1 MNELPNYFLRS
12 HWTGQQAKD
21 IKHQTLKLIPPK
33 INIYDKVPFE
43 CF

>member
-21 IKHQTLKLIPPK
+21 IEHQTLKLIPPET
-33 INIYDKVPFE
+33 NTYDKVLFE
-43 CF
+43 RL